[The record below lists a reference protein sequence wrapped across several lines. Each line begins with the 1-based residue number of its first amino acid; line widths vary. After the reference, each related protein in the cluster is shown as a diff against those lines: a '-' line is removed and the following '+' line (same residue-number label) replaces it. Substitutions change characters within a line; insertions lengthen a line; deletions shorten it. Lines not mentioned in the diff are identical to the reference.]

1 MEEEVECPDCPA
13 GIPAWVMTFA
23 DLMSLLMCFFVLL
36 LSFAEMDVLKYKQ
49 VAGAMKFAF
58 GVQKDIQAIEIP
70 KGTSI
75 VAKNYSPGKPT
86 ETTPLEILREASVD
100 DDKQNLDFTDSTDK
114 NKGET
119 EITVDIEAAEL
130 ALAKQMEQDIQ
141 EQAKQLEESL
151 TSELKKGLVDVDAMQ
166 DRVLIRIREKGSF
179 GSGSAKLQPSFFPV
193 MKKIADI
200 LNKQPGQFIIA
211 GHTDDIP
218 IETKLYRSNWDLAS
232 ARAATVVHFMFQ
244 VGDIDPS
251 RLEIRALADNNPL
264 KPNTSKENRAQ
275 NRRVEISVLHGNT
288 KAIDVEPDN
297 NLQHDSVDVMS
308 KPKPD
313 SDAPK
318 IPDNAA
324 QQPIAPPAPAPATET
339 PIPAAPI
346 QSAVPEEETL

>member
-1 MEEEVECPDCPA
+1 MEEEVECPDCPT

-75 VAKNYSPGKPT
+75 IAKNYSPGKPT
-86 ETTPLEILREASVD
+86 ETTPLKILREASTD
-100 DDKQNLDFTDSTDK
+100 ANKQNLDFTDSTDQ
-114 NKGET
+114 NKGAA

-130 ALAKQMEQDIQ
+130 ALAKQMQQDIQ
-141 EQAKQLEESL
+141 EQAEQLEDAL
-151 TSELKKGLVDVDAMQ
+151 TSELKKGLVDVLAMQ

-179 GSGSAKLQPSFFPV
+179 RSGSAKLQPSFFPV

-200 LNKQPGQFIIA
+200 LNQQPGQFIIA

-218 IETKLYRSNWDLAS
+218 IETKFYRSNWDLAS

-251 RLEIRALADNNPL
+251 RLEIRALADNQPL
-264 KPNTSKENRAQ
+264 RPNTSKANRAR

-288 KAIDVEPDN
+288 KAINIEQDGA
-297 NLQHDSVDVMS
+297 LQHDSVDVMT
-308 KPKPD
+308 KPP
-313 SDAPK
+313 SSNDAK
-318 IPDNAA
+318 V
-324 QQPIAPPAPAPATET
+324 PAPAATSQPVTTEK
-339 PIPAAPI
+339 
-346 QSAVPEEETL
+346 ETL